1 MESNAISLLKS
12 MTDDIIKYDNTF
24 QLLKMVFF
32 LSKASNNNDLCK
44 ENTKLY

>member
-12 MTDDIIKYDNTF
+12 ITDDIIKYDTF